1 MQTSHPSWTIGRL
14 AKSAG
19 VGVETIR
26 FYQRKGLLRTPVRP
40 PGGVRRYGQD
50 ALERLHFIKAAQ
62 RLGFSL
68 EEIGRLLQ
76 LDQGMQCRA
85 AAELAAHHLRE
96 VRSRLR
102 DLERMEATFADLLE
116 RCRHGAQAVT
126 CPLIAALQAESAV
139 APE

>member
-14 AKSAG
+14 AERAG

-26 FYQRKGLLRTPVRP
+26 FYQRKGLLRAPVRP

-76 LDQGMQCRA
+76 LDEGMQCNA
-85 AAELAAHHLRE
+85 AVELAAQHLFE
-96 VRSRLR
+96 VKSRLR
-102 DLERMEATFADLLE
+102 DLQRIEKTLGYLLE
-116 RCRHGAQAVT
+116 KCGQGDKKVA
-126 CPLIAALQAESAV
+126 CPLIAALHSDNIEPS
-139 APE
+139 